1 MKIGVVSDTHIP
13 VSASKLPPKILSYFK
28 DCDMIVHA
36 GDVVEPEVLE
46 RLQKIAET
54 KAVFGN
60 MDSPKVKAALP
71 EKIIF
76 NVCGK
81 SIGVTHGKGAPA
93 KIIDTVKN
101 MFSEKMDVIIFGH
114 SHAPYNETID
124 GTLLFNPGS
133 PTDTCFAP
141 YRSFGIIEIDETGVR
156 AEIIRIDE

>member
-1 MKIGVVSDTHIP
+1 MKIGVISDTHIP
-13 VSASKLPPKILSYFK
+13 VSACKLPPKVFDCFK
-28 DCDMIVHA
+28 NCDVIVHA
-36 GDVVEPEVLE
+36 GDVVDQEVLE
-46 RLQKIAET
+46 ELRGIAET

-60 MDSPKVKAALP
+60 MDRHNVKEALP

-93 KIIDTVKN
+93 KIIDTVKK
-101 MFSEKMDVIIFGH
+101 MFSKKLDVIIFGH
-114 SHAPYNETID
+114 SHVPYNGIID
-124 GTLLFNPGS
+124 GTLFFNPGS

-141 YRSFGIIEIDETGVR
+141 YRSFGMIEIDETGIR